1 MLSAPRR
8 IQYESLAGR
17 LSTFNDFLGSPELEG
32 ASRAHVKKL
41 LDEGMLILKDTSVL
55 LCLVSESAH
64 IFQRALTSTKFKLH
78 SRDITEALR
87 WVDWRWRGKTH
98 LSRDKDGVAALKQIS
113 QGSRGTGHS
122 RLCYLST
129 ILLEQINKNESLLKK
144 YKNWDHHHGQ
154 SLSNCANQ
162 KGKSSLRSEDDLWLE
177 GHSHASQSNEICN
190 LMDAKVRNLNSVSSK
205 P

>member
-32 ASRAHVKKL
+32 ASRAHVKK
-41 LDEGMLILKDTSVL
+41 
-55 LCLVSESAH
+55 
-64 IFQRALTSTKFKLH
+64 
-78 SRDITEALR
+78 
-87 WVDWRWRGKTH
+87 
-98 LSRDKDGVAALKQIS
+98 
-113 QGSRGTGHS
+113 HS

-162 KGKSSLRSEDDLWLE
+162 KGKSSFRSEDDLWLE
-177 GHSHASQSNEICN
+177 RHSHASQSNEICN
-190 LMDAKVRNLNSVSSK
+190 SMDAKVRNLNTVSSK
-205 P
+205 S